1 MGPWLQWRSSW
12 RGAVSLITR
21 RLASTRGAR
30 VTCHVSRDARVTD
43 KTLSD
48 SGLNGLT
55 LEPTPFSDS
64 RVIVWILSFMGF
76 MYNFSIADLLSLVLI
91 WCKTHHNC
99 NDVMRWKIST
109 FSRTFQIFTIPGCA
123 SPCQADDR
131 WRRCGVEIFLI
142 SRSAQTAQPQQ
153 FPSNKPIERP
163 ATFGLLVLS
172 RNCRNSDNEYWYWGG
187 AVDWSCQRDFLI

>member
-30 VTCHVSRDARVTD
+30 VTCDARVTD

-48 SGLNGLT
+48 SELNGLT

-64 RVIVWILSFMGF
+64 RILVWIFSFMGF
-76 MYNFSIADLLSLVLI
+76 MWNISISDLSSMVLI

-109 FSRTFQIFTIPGCA
+109 FPRTFQIFTIPGCA

-142 SRSAQTAQPQQ
+142 SRSAQPQQ
-153 FPSNKPIERP
+153 LPSNKPIERP
-163 ATFGLLVLS
+163 ATFGLLELGS
-172 RNCRNSDNEYWYWGG
+172 SSCRNSDNEYWYWGG
-187 AVDWSCQRDFLI
+187 AVDWSCQWEFLI